1 MFFTCHSE
9 YLVLIEDKNLI
20 GLAEGKMPTLG
31 EYFKQERKKR
41 GIELKDIEAKT
52 KISAQILEFMEQ
64 DRADMLPP
72 RAFLRGF
79 LQVIA
84 KEFDMDAVELIKH
97 MEETL
102 GPSDQPKQP
111 FKYQKVSHWK
121 TSLFIF
127 IIISL
132 FILIMAWLS
141 LCKLNKEN
149 STSNLTDCITATE
162 VFVQPYGPKTK
173 KEAILY
179 QDYLTKINVLRYI
192 PRYCLTTKTCL

>member
-1 MFFTCHSE
+1 
-9 YLVLIEDKNLI
+9 
-20 GLAEGKMPTLG
+20 MPTLG

-84 KEFDMDAVELIKH
+84 IEFDMDAVELIKH

-149 STSNLTDCITATE
+149 STSNL
-162 VFVQPYGPKTK
+162 
-173 KEAILY
+173 
-179 QDYLTKINVLRYI
+179 
-192 PRYCLTTKTCL
+192 